1 MTDSISPTPSPLL
14 GRRGDCRASRH
25 GLLPRAGEREVGFT
39 GGSARHHEY
48 GPLDAELDAD
58 GLPGGQQF
66 GVDPDVG
73 LHVRPRR

>member
-14 GRRGDCRASRH
+14 GRRGDCQVSRQE
-25 GLLPRAGEREVGFT
+25 LLPRADEREAGFA

-48 GPLDAELDAD
+48 GPHDAELDAD
-58 GLPGGQQF
+58 GLPTGLEIV
-66 GVDPDVG
+66 VDPEVG